1 MRDLTRW
8 RPWSEFM
15 TLRQAMDHLFED
27 SFVRPGRTWRIV
39 SRNGGA
45 QVPVDMYSTE
55 DEVVIKAAVPGV
67 NPDDVE
73 ITIEGD
79 TLTIKGETKASED
92 VDYICQEHCYGPF
105 ARTFTLNVPIQTD
118 KATAEF
124 ENGILTLTLPKAEE
138 AKPKTI
144 KIKAK

>member
-8 RPWSEFM
+8 RPWSESM
-15 TLRQAMDHLFED
+15 TLRQAMDRLFED
-27 SFVRPGRTWRIV
+27 SFVRPSLGWRAV
-39 SRNGGA
+39 PRNGVA
-45 QVPVDMYSTE
+45 QLPVDIYSTE

-67 NPDDVE
+67 NPDEVE

-79 TLTIKGETKASED
+79 TLIIKGETKAPED

-105 ARTFTLNVPIQTD
+105 ARTFTLNVPIQAD

-124 ENGILTLTLPKAEE
+124 ENGVLTLTLPKAEE
-138 AKPKTI
+138 VKPKTI
-144 KIKAK
+144 KVKAK

>member
-8 RPWSEFM
+8 QPWSELV
-15 TLRQAMDHLFED
+15 TLRQGMDRLFED
-27 SFVRPGRTWRIV
+27 SFLRPSLAWRVIPREGV
-39 SRNGGA
+39 IQLPA
-45 QVPVDMYSTE
+45 DIYSTE
-55 DEVVIKAAVPGV
+55 DKVVIRAAVPGV
-67 NPDDVE
+67 DPDDVE

-79 TLTIKGETKASED
+79 TLTIKGETKAPED

-105 ARTFTLNVPIQTD
+105 ARTFTLNVPIQID

-124 ENGILTLTLPKAEE
+124 ENGVLTLTLPKAEE
-138 AKPKTI
+138 VKPKTI

>member
-8 RPWSEFM
+8 QPWSELV
-15 TLRQAMDHLFED
+15 TLRQGMDRLFED
-27 SFVRPGRTWRIV
+27 SFLRPGFARRAIPREGV
-39 SRNGGA
+39 I
-45 QVPVDMYSTE
+45 QLPVDIYSTE
-55 DEVVIKAAVPGV
+55 DKIVIRAAVPGV
-67 NPDDVE
+67 DPDDVE

-79 TLTIKGETKASED
+79 TLTIRGETKAPED

-105 ARTFTLNVPIQTD
+105 TRSFTLNVPIQID

-124 ENGILTLTLPKAEE
+124 ENGVLTLTLPKAEE
-138 AKPKTI
+138 VKPKTI

>member
-8 RPWSEFM
+8 QPWSELV
-15 TLRQAMDHLFED
+15 TLRQGMDRLFED
-27 SFVRPGRTWRIV
+27 SFLRPGFAWRAIPREGV
-39 SRNGGA
+39 I
-45 QVPVDMYSTE
+45 QLPVDIYSTE
-55 DEVVIKAAVPGV
+55 DEVVIRAAVPGV
-67 NPDDVE
+67 DPDDVE

-79 TLTIKGETKASED
+79 TLTIKGETKAPED

-105 ARTFTLNVPIQTD
+105 ARTFTLNVPIQID

-124 ENGILTLTLPKAEE
+124 ENGVLTLTLPKTEE
-138 AKPKTI
+138 VKPKTI

>member
-8 RPWSEFM
+8 QPWSELV
-15 TLRQAMDHLFED
+15 TLRQGMDRLFED
-27 SFVRPGRTWRIV
+27 SFLRPSLAWRVIPREGV
-39 SRNGGA
+39 I
-45 QVPVDMYSTE
+45 QLPVDIYSTE
-55 DEVVIKAAVPGV
+55 DKVVIRAAVPGV
-67 NPDDVE
+67 DPDDVE

-79 TLTIKGETKASED
+79 TLTIKGETKAPED

-105 ARTFTLNVPIQTD
+105 ARTFTLNVPIQID

-124 ENGILTLTLPKAEE
+124 ENGVLTLTLPKAEE
-138 AKPKTI
+138 VKPKTI